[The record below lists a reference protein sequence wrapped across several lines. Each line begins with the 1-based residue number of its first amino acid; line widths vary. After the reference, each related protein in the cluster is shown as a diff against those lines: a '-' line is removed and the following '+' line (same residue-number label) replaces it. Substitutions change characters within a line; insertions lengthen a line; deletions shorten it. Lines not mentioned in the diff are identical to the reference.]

1 MISGTNAI
9 SIKFTHHMKIYKTIA
24 VAYFG
29 SLDNFELTTKDTAGS
44 GENKIK
50 K

>member
-9 SIKFTHHMKIYKTIA
+9 SIKFTHHMKTYKTIA

-29 SLDNFELTTKDTAGS
+29 SLDNFELRRPIKHRQNTKV
-44 GENKIK
+44 
-50 K
+50 